1 MIFKIGDKK
10 DEARLRAYALKSG
23 AFDSKKTAF
32 DYFFI
37 YEGKSAEE
45 AEQLAVR
52 IASAR
57 GVPETP
63 EPAKTVVDKAKDWI
77 RQGTE
82 LANDN
87 PKIADFLFGLVS
99 GAVTTAFG
107 VKVGSDISTSDTPRN
122 DIDTSVEAKDIE

>member
-1 MIFKIGDKK
+1 MFGSGDKK

-37 YEGKSAEE
+37 FEGKSAEE
-45 AEQLAVR
+45 AERLAER

-57 GVPETP
+57 GVPDS
-63 EPAKTVVDKAKDWI
+63 PAPKPTIVDKAKNFI
-77 RQGTE
+77 RQGAD
-82 LANDN
+82 LASEN
-87 PKIADFLFGLVS
+87 PKVADFLFGLVS

-107 VKVGSDISTSDTPRN
+107 VKVGSDISTTETNRHE
-122 DIDTSVEAKDIE
+122 IDESQEIKELD